1 MNIRLLKDL
10 DFASKINQTEAVTE
24 AGKEMLKSYR
34 GYMYSNA
41 PTCGIVNGFIVEA
54 KNFSFDT
61 GLVSILN
68 SVLDFV
74 NENKI
79 SWKLA
84 SACES
89 IAASNSNYS
98 YIAKVGIETVGK
110 LLEMKEQDVVSYI
123 KAGSLKSVQYIP
135 EFRAICKEVYNS
147 TVSETRTP
155 TYTITNPVSFVAI
168 TENKDQ
174 FFKVLGKTYKI
185 SEGKVEEAVY
195 EDPTFVTVN
204 KLLESFA
211 HDGDNLYVE
220 YKGSHGD
227 VARFTIVESNEADA
241 KATLEFTKG
250 EVKETFESADAFRE
264 YANNASK
271 VMAMYEKLNW
281 MNAAEIVAKV
291 FENAEN
297 IGVVDF
303 VSIMNCTN
311 GTVCAIIEGKENV
324 NLTVFRSY
332 NAGTSCNNY
341 DYMTEALGQVKSLTG
356 VDLKANYA
364 NRIDEDCKKQD
375 PEAYKEIAEQLAA
388 QKAEL
393 MAARKKKIAMLA
405 EQFKNDP
412 AKIAL
417 LNKAAR
423 DLAMLDE

>member
-41 PTCGIVNGFIVEA
+41 PTCGIVNGFIAEA

-68 SVLDFV
+68 SVLEFV

-89 IAASNSNYS
+89 IAANQSNYS

-110 LLEMKEQDVVSYI
+110 LLEMNEQDVVSYI

-135 EFRAICKEVYNS
+135 EFRAICKEVYNT

-155 TYTITNPVSFVAI
+155 TYTLTNPVSYVVI
-168 TENKDQ
+168 SEKKDQ
-174 FFKVLGKTYKI
+174 TFQVLGKVYKI
-185 SEGKVEEAVY
+185 SEGKIEETVC

-204 KLLESFA
+204 KLLESFV
-211 HDGDNLYVE
+211 HDGNNLYTE
-220 YKGSHGD
+220 YKGAHGD

-250 EVKETFESADAFRE
+250 EIKETFESAAAFRE

-271 VMAMYEKLNW
+271 VMQMHEKLGW
-281 MNAAEIVAKV
+281 MNATEVVAKV

-297 IGVVDF
+297 ITVIDCAT
-303 VSIMNCTN
+303 IMNTVN
-311 GTVCAIIEGKENV
+311 GSICAIIEAKDNV

-332 NAGTSCNNY
+332 NAGTSCTNY
-341 DYMTEALGQVKSLTG
+341 DFISEALKQVQSVTG
-356 VDLKANYA
+356 VDLRSRYA
-364 NRIDEDCKKQD
+364 TRIDEDCKKQD
-375 PEAYKEIAEQLAA
+375 PETYKQISEELAA

-393 MAARKKKIAMLA
+393 MNARKKKIAMLA